1 MDLNALKLQNLGIDQ
16 SLFGKIYTFVDFG
29 NVNRWFNK
37 DIWGW
42 NGYKLANDE
51 NLIIDIEKMAYF
63 IELFSEKKYFYYGF
77 NQNDESS
84 LHITVTA
91 RRSRFITR
99 TKPIQWIKHY
109 LSSEE
114 ISIYTNPLL
123 NNRVKT
129 DRDGSFI
136 NIPKCNFDV
145 EMCLDIVRL
154 KDKYDTACV
163 FTSDNDFSPLFE
175 YLIKSGKKVIL
186 IHSNPV
192 RETLLEKASLKI
204 VAQDIKSSI
213 CGIKKTSESFSEYKK
228 RTLP

>member
-1 MDLNALKLQNLGIDQ
+1 MDLNELKLQDLGIDK

-37 DIWGW
+37 DVWGW
-42 NGYKLANDE
+42 DDYKLVDDE
-51 NLIIDIEKMAYF
+51 KLIIDIEKMACF
-63 IELFSEKKYFYYGF
+63 IELFSEKKFFYYGF
-77 NQNDESS
+77 NKSDEAS
-84 LHITVTA
+84 LHMTVTA
-91 RRSRFITR
+91 RRNRFTAR

-114 ISIYTNPLL
+114 ISIYENPLL
-123 NNRVKT
+123 AEMVKI
-129 DRDGSFI
+129 DQEGSYI
-136 NIPKCNFDV
+136 RIPKCNFDV

-186 IHSNPV
+186 IYSNPV
-192 RETLLEKASLKI
+192 RETLLAKASLKI
-204 VAQDIKSSI
+204 SAQDVKSSI
-213 CGIKKTSESFSEYKK
+213 CGIKKDSETFLEYKK
-228 RTLP
+228 RTSP